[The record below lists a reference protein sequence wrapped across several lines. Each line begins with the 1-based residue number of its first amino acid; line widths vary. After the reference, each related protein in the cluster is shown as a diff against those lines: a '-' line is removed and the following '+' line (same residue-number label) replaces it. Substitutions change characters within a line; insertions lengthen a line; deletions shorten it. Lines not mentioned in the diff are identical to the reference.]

1 MKKYHLTL
9 FSFLLLITSCSNQ
22 QKAERSVKSYLMEH
36 LDDPKSYESVS
47 FREFDQFNLNQLY
60 SFIKD
65 SIVLEGTKN
74 RILELKHEIDSLSK
88 INVDTTTAAFEK
100 ESETDELKMYQLNID
115 MLKVEYK
122 KAKFFI
128 LHEYRTKNKN
138 GGLELK
144 ESQFILDENFEVLDK
159 IE

>member
-1 MKKYHLTL
+1 MKKHYLTL
-9 FSFLLLITSCSNQ
+9 FAFLLLITSCSNQ

-47 FREFDQFNLNQLY
+47 FREFDQFKLNQLY
-60 SFIKD
+60 AYIKD

-100 ESETDELKMYQLNID
+100 DSETDESKMYQLNID
-115 MLKVEYK
+115 RLKVEYK
-122 KAKFFI
+122 NAKFII
-128 LHEYRTKNKN
+128 LHKYRAKNKN

-144 ESQFILDENFEVLDK
+144 EYQFILDENFEVLDK